1 MRVFVL
7 CTGRSGSLTFIRA
20 CSHITNYS
28 AGHESRARRLGSER
42 FNYPDNHIEADNRL
56 SWFPGALDREYG
68 KEAFYVHLMR
78 NREDTIRSYNRRWIR
93 NGSLIRA
100 YCEGIHQ
107 IALHK
112 LDRQR
117 RLDVVADF
125 YDQVN
130 QNIMH
135 FLKDKEKTL
144 TFHIEKAVDE
154 FPGFWKM
161 IGAEGDLE
169 KALETFNQK
178 YNKSKT
184 RRFKVFRHELRF
196 RLMKLRRRIF

>member
-20 CSHITNYS
+20 CNHMTNYS
-28 AGHESRARRLGSER
+28 AGHESRARRLGAER
-42 FNYPDNHIEADNRL
+42 FSYPDSHIEADNRL
-56 SWFPGALDREYG
+56 SWFPGALDLQYG
-68 KEAFYVHLMR
+68 NEAFYIHLMR
-78 NREDTIRSYNRRWIR
+78 NREDTIGSYNRRWIR

-125 YDQVN
+125 YEQVN
-130 QNIMH
+130 QNIIH

-144 TFHIEKAVDE
+144 TIHVEKAADE
-154 FPGFWKM
+154 FPRFWKM
-161 IGAEGDLE
+161 IGAKGDLE
-169 KALETFNQK
+169 KALETFNK
-178 YNKSKT
+178 RYNKSKT
-184 RRFKVFRHELRF
+184 RRFKDFRHELRF